1 MMPGKNPGEV
11 LFNALRSIPQV
22 FLAASGWLLDSWVM
36 VIGAILVMVALISA
50 LGAPLISPYPPNK
63 INLDETFQEPNAR
76 HLLGTDALG
85 RDVLS
90 RIIYGARVSLIVG
103 AAAVLL
109 SATFG
114 TVLGLIAGYYG
125 GWLDAVIMRIA
136 DIQLAVPFMALAIA
150 LAAVLQPG
158 LRNIIIVLA
167 ITGWVTYARVTRGEV
182 LSQRKQEFVL
192 AAISIGASDLR
203 ILLRH
208 LLPNVLPLLLTIAPL
223 EVARMILT
231 EAALSFLGL
240 GVQPQIPSWGSLIA
254 DGRSYLASAWWVA
267 TFPGMAAFAT
277 VLGVNLVAEELRR

>member
-1 MMPGKNPGEV
+1 MPGKNPGEV